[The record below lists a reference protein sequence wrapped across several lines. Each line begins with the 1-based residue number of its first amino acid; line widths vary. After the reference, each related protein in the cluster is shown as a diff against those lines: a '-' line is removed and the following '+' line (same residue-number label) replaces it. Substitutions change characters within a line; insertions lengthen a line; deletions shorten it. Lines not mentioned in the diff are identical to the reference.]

1 MTDQIY
7 SIEPIIIDQGQLEL
21 QIHVEVTVLWVDKEK
36 RVQALR
42 KIHDAVAAEVLKVFG
57 KKE

>member
-36 RVQALR
+36 RVLALR
-42 KIHDAVAAEVLKVFG
+42 KIHDAIAAEVLKVFG
-57 KKE
+57 KQE